1 MKWNQ
6 KKFETIKENM
16 LFFAVYALC
25 IITIIYLLKEM
36 TCSPYIPE

>member
-6 KKFETIKENM
+6 KKFETIRDNM
-16 LFFAVYALC
+16 LFFTIYALA
-25 IITIIYLLKEM
+25 IVTIVYLLKLM

>member
-16 LFFAVYALC
+16 LFFTIYALAVV
-25 IITIIYLLKEM
+25 TIIYLLKLM

>member
-6 KKFETIKENM
+6 KKFETIRDNM
-16 LFFAVYALC
+16 LFFTIYALAVV
-25 IITIIYLLKEM
+25 TIIYLLKLM

>member
-6 KKFETIKENM
+6 KKFETIRDNM
-16 LFFAVYALC
+16 LFFTIYALAV
-25 IITIIYLLKEM
+25 ITIVYLLKLM